1 MDYIQAQNILSNKA
15 LFDDQPELISEAE
28 KVINAKETKT
38 DITEQQADA
47 VLKNESL
54 FSDQPELI
62 ERAKEYRRMNAP
74 GESWARN
81 YMPVKPGGGFDFN
94 WRQYANT
101 DNVDDIEK
109 KRIAAMWDLTDKVDL
124 RDVAV
129 DMKFKGRNEKWEDF
143 IKSDRF
149 PEFKNFLK
157 DVAKYQQNKE
167 LDKIFSGEE
176 PTKVNYPLLGP
187 TDIPGSNFFVD
198 FGLPIAKEYA
208 RKNYENIP
216 TEDGLNLAGLNAMKV
231 PLGADV
237 ITNAAMA
244 GAGKVANKVGNTIAK
259 DAIEYGAAPAIGAV
273 SDAIIN
279 KKPKS
284 DIPVNTFLGYGA
296 NKVTPKVLGG
306 AFRWFNYGGNKTP
319 KANAKKAVDEAVNKY
334 NKNKEILQ
342 RDKNGGIWDY
352 DNKKV
357 YYPDGAKQDYEVRVT
372 AYDDTKNFDVLPK
385 NKMPTNK
392 EVIDSDLPLYSNKPM
407 ESYTTGNISKEAPKL
422 TKFKKLVSDLNPFS
436 HDKGDKIDFK
446 KYSDEN
452 IKSLESAYKIT
463 KDAIGS
469 DFKDDPVVKKQM
481 QDIEKNLSDIKMF
494 KDLEK
499 RFEKG
504 ELTSQDILEHPI
516 QVKEILRYHNIKD
529 KETVYNYLKRNEGG
543 LTRSYF
549 ENIWGGSPQAQRQVE
564 RILKAMVPQ
573 NLYDF
578 NKKEEEKKKT
588 LMEQI
593 YGIR

>member
-28 KVINAKETKT
+28 KVINTKETKT

-54 FSDQPELI
+54 FSDQPELV

-74 GESWARN
+74 GESWARK
-81 YMPVKPGGGFDFN
+81 YFPVKPGGGFDFN

-101 DNVDDIEK
+101 DKVDDIEK
-109 KRIAAMWDLTDKVDL
+109 KRLAAMWDLTDKVDL

-129 DMKFKGRNEKWEDF
+129 DMRFKNKNEKWKDF

-167 LDKIFSGEE
+167 LDTIWNDDS
-176 PTKVNYPLLGP
+176 
-187 TDIPGSNFFVD
+187 SFFVD

-208 RKNYENIP
+208 RKNYETIP
-216 TEDGLNLAGLNAMKV
+216 SEGWIDPKGLDKMKA
-231 PLGADV
+231 PLIADIV
-237 ITNAAMA
+237 TNAAMA
-244 GAGKVANKVGNTIAK
+244 GAGKVANKVGNNIAK
-259 DAIEYGAAPAIGAV
+259 DAIEYGAAPVIGAV
-273 SDAIIN
+273 SDALIN
-279 KKPKS
+279 DKPKAE
-284 DIPVNTFLGYGA
+284 IPVNAFFGYGA
-296 NKVTPKVLGG
+296 NKVTPNVLGAG
-306 AFRWFNYGGNKTP
+306 FRWFNYGGSKTP

-352 DNKKV
+352 DKKKV
-357 YYPDGAKQDYEVRVT
+357 YYPEGAKQDYEVRV
-372 AYDDTKNFDVLPK
+372 ASHDETKNFDILPK
-385 NKMPTNK
+385 NKMPMNK
-392 EVIDSDLPLYSNKPM
+392 EVIDSDLPMYSNKPM
-407 ESYTTGNISKEAPKL
+407 ESYTAGNISKEAPKL

-436 HDKGDKIDFK
+436 HGKGDKIDFK

-469 DFKDDPVVKKQM
+469 DFKDDPVVKKHM

-494 KDLEK
+494 KNLEK

-529 KETVYNYLKRNEGG
+529 KETLYNYLKRNEGG

-578 NKKEEEKKKT
+578 NKKEEEKKKS
-588 LMEQI
+588 LMEKI

>member
-1 MDYIQAQNILSNKA
+1 MDYIQAQEILAHQEDFNDQPSLITEAKKVIDSKETKTNITEDEANIVLSNPEDFK
-15 LFDDQPELISEAE
+15 DQPELVARAE
-28 KVINAKETKT
+28 
-38 DITEQQADA
+38 
-47 VLKNESL
+47 
-54 FSDQPELI
+54 
-62 ERAKEYRRMNAP
+62 EYRRMNAP
-74 GESWARN
+74 GEAWAKK
-81 YMPVKPGGGFDFN
+81 YFPVKPGGGFDFN

-101 DNVDDIEK
+101 DKVDDIEK
-109 KRIAAMWDLTDKVDL
+109 KRLAAMWDVADKVDL

-129 DMKFKGRNEKWEDF
+129 DMRFKNKNEKWEDF

-167 LDKIFSGEE
+167 LDTIWNDDS
-176 PTKVNYPLLGP
+176 
-187 TDIPGSNFFVD
+187 SFFVD

-208 RKNYENIP
+208 RKNYETIP
-216 TEDGLNLAGLNAMKV
+216 SEGWIDPEGLDKMKA
-231 PLGADV
+231 PLIADV
-237 ITNAAMA
+237 VTNAAMA

-273 SDAIIN
+273 SDAFIN
-279 KKPKS
+279 NKS
-284 DIPVNTFLGYGA
+284 KRDIPMNAFIGYGA
-296 NKVTPKVLGG
+296 NKVTPNVLGG
-306 AFRWFNYGGNKTP
+306 AFRWFNYGGSKTP

-352 DNKKV
+352 GKKKV
-357 YYPDGAKQDYEVRVT
+357 YYPEGVKNAKQQYEVR
-372 AYDDTKNFDVLPK
+372 AAAHDETKNFKVLPK

-392 EVIDSDLPLYSNKPM
+392 EVVDSDLPMYSNKPL
-407 ESYTTGNISKEAPKL
+407 ESYIAGNISKEAPKL

-436 HDKGDKIDFK
+436 HGKGDKIDFK

-452 IKSLESAYKIT
+452 IKNLEDTYKIT
-463 KDAIGS
+463 KEALGT
-469 DFKDDPVVKKQM
+469 DFKDDPIVKKQL

-529 KETVYNYLKRNEGG
+529 KETLYNYLKRNEGG
-543 LTRSYF
+543 LTKSYF

-564 RILKAMVPQ
+564 RTLKAMVPQ

-578 NKKEEEKKKT
+578 NKDEEEKKKS

>member
-1 MDYIQAQNILSNKA
+1 MDYIQAQNILKNKA
-15 LFDDQPELISEAE
+15 FLDDKPELISEAE
-28 KVINAKETKT
+28 KVIKAKETKT
-38 DITEQQADA
+38 DITEREADA
-47 VLKNESL
+47 ILKDEKY
-54 FSDQPELI
+54 FIDQPERI
-62 ERAKEYRRMNAP
+62 EQAKEYRRMNAP
-74 GESWARN
+74 GESWAKN

-101 DNVDDIEK
+101 DKVDDIEK

-129 DMKFKGRNEKWEDF
+129 DMRFKNKNEKWEDF

-167 LDKIFSGEE
+167 LDAIWNDDS
-176 PTKVNYPLLGP
+176 
-187 TDIPGSNFFVD
+187 SFFVD

-216 TEDGLNLAGLNAMKV
+216 TEDGLNLAGLNKMKA
-231 PLGADV
+231 PLIADFA
-237 ITNAAMA
+237 TNAAMA

-273 SDAIIN
+273 SDALIN
-279 KKPKS
+279 DKPAVE
-284 DIPVNTFLGYGA
+284 IPANVFIGYGA
-296 NKVTPKVLGG
+296 NKVTPNVLGAG
-306 AFRWFNYGGNKTP
+306 FRWFNYGGSKTP

-357 YYPDGAKQDYEVRVT
+357 YYPEGVKNAKQQYEVR
-372 AYDDTKNFDVLPK
+372 AAAHDETKNFDVLPK

-392 EVIDSDLPLYSNKPM
+392 EVVDSDLPMYSNKPM
-407 ESYTTGNISKEAPKL
+407 ESYIAGNISKEAPKL
-422 TKFKKLVSDLNPFS
+422 TKFKKLVSDLNPFNHGKS
-436 HDKGDKIDFK
+436 DKIDFK

-452 IKSLESAYKIT
+452 IKNLEDAYEIT
-463 KDAIGS
+463 KAALGT
-469 DFKDDPVVKKQM
+469 DFKDDPIVKKQL

-529 KETVYNYLKRNEGG
+529 KETLYNYLKRNEGG
-543 LTRSYF
+543 LTKSYF

-564 RILKAMVPQ
+564 RTLKAMVPQ

-578 NKKEEEKKKT
+578 NKKEEEKKKS

>member
-1 MDYIQAQNILSNKA
+1 MDYIQAQQILNNKA

-94 WRQYANT
+94 WRQYADDSN
-101 DNVDDIEK
+101 NVDDIEK
-109 KRIAAMWDLTDKVDL
+109 KRLAAMWDVADKVDL
-124 RDVAV
+124 RNVAV
-129 DMKFKGRNEKWEDF
+129 DMKFKGKNEKWEDF

-167 LDKIFSGEE
+167 LDKIWDEE
-176 PTKVNYPLLGP
+176 SPFY
-187 TDIPGSNFFVD
+187 VD

-216 TEDGLNLAGLNAMKV
+216 TEGGVNLAGLNAMKV
-231 PLGADV
+231 PLGADML
-237 ITNAAMA
+237 TNAAMA
-244 GAGKVANKVGNTIAK
+244 GAGNLAEKTSNVLLKEGL
-259 DAIEYGAAPAIGAV
+259 EYAAAPTVGAV

-279 KKPKS
+279 DKPKTQ
-284 DIPVNTFLGYGA
+284 IPLNIMLGYGA
-296 NKVTPKVLGG
+296 NKTVPNVLGMG
-306 AFRWFNYGGNKTP
+306 FKWFNYGGSKTP
-319 KANAKKAVDEAVNKY
+319 KANARKAVDEAVNKY

-352 DNKKV
+352 DKKKV
-357 YYPDGAKQDYEVRVT
+357 YYPEGVKNAKQQYEVR
-372 AYDDTKNFDVLPK
+372 AAAHDETKNFDVLPK

-392 EVIDSDLPLYSNKPM
+392 EVVDSDLPMYSNKPL
-407 ESYTTGNISKEAPKL
+407 ESFVAGNISKEAPKL
-422 TKFKKLVSDLNPFS
+422 TKLNKLLSDLNPFS
-436 HDKGDKIDFK
+436 RSKGGKIDFK

-452 IKSLESAYKIT
+452 IKNLESVYKVT
-463 KDAIGS
+463 KEALGTDL
-469 DFKDDPVVKKQM
+469 KDDPIVKKQL

-516 QVKEILRYHNIKD
+516 QAKEILKYHNIKD
-529 KETVYNYLKRNEGG
+529 KETLYNYLKRKEGG
-543 LTRSYF
+543 ITKSYV
-549 ENIWGGSPQAQRQVE
+549 ENIWGSSPRAQSQVK
-564 RILKAMVPQ
+564 RTIQTMIPP
-573 NLYDF
+573 NIYDF
-578 NKKEEEKKKT
+578 GNAEKEEKKS

>member
-47 VLKNESL
+47 ILKNESL
-54 FSDQPELI
+54 FSDQPELV

-74 GESWARN
+74 GESWARK
-81 YMPVKPGGGFDFN
+81 YFPVKPGGGFDFN

-101 DNVDDIEK
+101 DKVDDIEK
-109 KRIAAMWDLTDKVDL
+109 KRLAAMWDLTDKVDL

-129 DMKFKGRNEKWEDF
+129 DMRFKNKNEKWEDF

-167 LDKIFSGEE
+167 LDAIWNDDS
-176 PTKVNYPLLGP
+176 
-187 TDIPGSNFFVD
+187 SFFVD

-208 RKNYENIP
+208 RKNYEDIP
-216 TEDGLNLAGLNAMKV
+216 TEDGLNLAGLNKMKA
-231 PLGADV
+231 PLIADFA
-237 ITNAAMA
+237 TNAAMA

-273 SDAIIN
+273 SDALIN
-279 KKPKS
+279 DKPKAE
-284 DIPVNTFLGYGA
+284 IPMNAFIGYGA
-296 NKVTPKVLGG
+296 NKVTPNVLGAG
-306 AFRWFNYGGNKTP
+306 FRWFNYGGSKTP

-372 AYDDTKNFDVLPK
+372 AHDETKNFDVLPK

-392 EVIDSDLPLYSNKPM
+392 EVIDSDLPLYSNKSI
-407 ESYTTGNISKEAPKL
+407 ESFTAGNISKEAPKL

-436 HDKGDKIDFK
+436 HGKGDKIDFK

-469 DFKDDPVVKKQM
+469 DFKDDPIVKKQL

-529 KETVYNYLKRNEGG
+529 KETLYNYLKRKEGG
-543 LTRSYF
+543 LTKSYF

-564 RILKAMVPQ
+564 RTLKAMVPQ

-578 NKKEEEKKKT
+578 NKKEEEKKKS